1 MDQGTCSEDEEEV
14 SVLEKR
20 RREVWGGNLDEEGM
34 LVHSVVED
42 TEGCSSFASKN
53 KTRGG
58 SAMLLWGIVL
68 PLSKGPGD
76 SAALR

>member
-1 MDQGTCSEDEEEV
+1 
-14 SVLEKR
+14 
-20 RREVWGGNLDEEGM
+20 M
-34 LVHSVVED
+34 LIHSVVED

-58 SAMLLWGIVL
+58 SAMLLGGIVL
-68 PLSKGPGD
+68 PLSKGPED